1 MKYIDKIMK
10 TARNKIV
17 QTKGSQISL
26 QQSHS
31 VAMSLQVEGEKVKQC
46 RIPGL
51 CSELGFLHVG
61 FWSSRRGRRGEPLK
75 APSALLVTEGSST
88 VEEGKWGVESK
99 RQSEGLKS

>member
-31 VAMSLQVEGEKVKQC
+31 VAMSLQVEGEKDEQC
-46 RIPGL
+46 R
-51 CSELGFLHVG
+51 SLGFLRVG
-61 FWSSRRGRRGEPLK
+61 FWSSR
-75 APSALLVTEGSST
+75 
-88 VEEGKWGVESK
+88 
-99 RQSEGLKS
+99 